1 MPEEDDSITRPFL
14 KARKRFCE
22 ATSFDDQRDELGHM
36 LDELFRMIEL
46 RGGVARLE
54 KNPAAAPTALAVI
67 LFRHKRTHE
76 TTRPGAQGDVFT
88 DFFTNMFG
96 SLIWDAPDAVLHD
109 GRYGKY
115 NTSSVV
121 GKPCLDTV
129 NRAFDEVSMLP
140 PI

>member
-14 KARKRFCE
+14 KARKRVCE

-46 RGGVARLE
+46 RGGVARL
-54 KNPAAAPTALAVI
+54 
-67 LFRHKRTHE
+67 
-76 TTRPGAQGDVFT
+76 
-88 DFFTNMFG
+88 
-96 SLIWDAPDAVLHD
+96 
-109 GRYGKY
+109 GKY